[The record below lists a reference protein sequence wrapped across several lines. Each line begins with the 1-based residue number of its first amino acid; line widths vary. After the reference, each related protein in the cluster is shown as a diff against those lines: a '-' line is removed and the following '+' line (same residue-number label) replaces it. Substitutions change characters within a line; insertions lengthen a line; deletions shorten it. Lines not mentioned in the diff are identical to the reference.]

1 MAYVKLTITPMR
13 NTKPLGQALR
23 AALLVLVVQL
33 ISDVPFFLAVKAEA
47 YLASQVLFGAVTTRL
62 FLRRRLDF
70 AEFVG
75 LGFAIGSLAAMC
87 IDQLLVGTPIA
98 PISWALLPF
107 ATIAIMVSP
116 KLRGYATFSD
126 SEKPIPTMFIAFLLL
141 FVLVHERYWPL
152 YIAISIIPL
161 LLFNALNPENM
172 QKSATR
178 IIQGLLSVVTIVV
191 AYVVLNGRPNLWWIK
206 TQDFQFFEALSYSLT
221 HWGSND
227 QVFVQGQPVLYHW
240 FSYAW
245 MGLTTKAIDAPTWV
259 VQTKIAPI
267 FVSLAIIYLVIALL
281 KRVGITGWRASIAL
295 IAFALLND
303 FNFESFSMVFSY
315 VWLLALAYFL
325 IQWSEQQHWRLV
337 LATSFMAAGALGA
350 KSSNIAVI
358 VAGCGMLFLFQLAQ
372 RRIKTTIVV
381 THGIIIAFALGL
393 VYLKLYFNSPYD
405 ATINLGTAGIAQ
417 DVFGDVKWLSRPEF
431 IIWSIIILLNLL
443 LIYAAAVISTRYSMN
458 LAFKHFWQFFV
469 GTIVATTAALL
480 ITVSYYEQEEYF
492 LHAFV
497 LFGSLVVGIAV
508 GEFVQ
513 LMRISTVRRPLLVSS
528 TIMLLCVGV
537 VRLAFRDDNS
547 GEFWAIRSRIVNG
560 SSIVV
565 LLLAAMLIGFIMRK
579 RMPVTRMALV
589 FVACSTLVTAFTSND
604 KWFTFQQR
612 FKDEVTQP
620 PFADFMIG
628 ATEIQN
634 FLQEAKA
641 LIPDDAIVASNYEC
655 DEPQCPVDSIGADRL
670 DWEVGGEAMLMTIY
684 LERRMFISGY
694 GFLWQNVELPEFAKD
709 RMRLSSDFANAPTQE
724 LATQFRQAG
733 VEFFIVDKSRV
744 DTTSR
749 NVEVSVLL
757 EDERFELVS
766 LQS

>member
-1 MAYVKLTITPMR
+1 MTYVKLLLAPLHAV
-13 NTKPLGQALR
+13 KPINQALS

-33 ISDVPFFLAVKAEA
+33 ISDVPVLLAVRAEA
-47 YLASQVLFGAVTTRL
+47 YLATQVVFGAVVAGLL
-62 FLRRRLDF
+62 FRRRLDF

-87 IDQLLVGTPIA
+87 IDQLLVQTPIA
-98 PISWALLPF
+98 PISWALLPL
-107 ATIAIMVSP
+107 ATIAIVPSP
-116 KLRGYATFSD
+116 KLRGYATFSG
-126 SEKPIPTMFIAFLLL
+126 SEKPVLVLFIAFLLL

-161 LLFNALNPENM
+161 LLFNAFKPENM

-178 IIQGLLSVVTIVV
+178 IIQSLLSVVTIVV

-267 FVSLAIIYLVIALL
+267 FVSLAIIYLVFALL
-281 KRVGITGWRASIAL
+281 KRLEITGWRASIAL
-295 IAFALLND
+295 VAFALLND
-303 FNFESFSMVFSY
+303 FNFESFSMVFSF

-325 IQWSEQQHWRLV
+325 IQWSEQQHWGLV
-337 LATSFMAAGALGA
+337 FATSFMAAGALGA

-358 VAGCGMLFLFQLAQ
+358 VAGCGMLFLFQLAK
-372 RRIKTTIVV
+372 RKIKPTLVV
-381 THGIIIAFALGL
+381 VHGTIIAFALSL

-405 ATINLGTAGIAQ
+405 ATINFGTIGIAQ
-417 DVFGDVKWLSRPEF
+417 DIFGDVDSLPRPQF
-431 IIWSIIILLNLL
+431 IFWSFVILLNLL
-443 LIYAAAVISTRYSMN
+443 LVYFVATISTRNSLN
-458 LAFKHFWQFFV
+458 LVFNHFWQFFV
-469 GTIVATTAALL
+469 GTNVATTTALL

-497 LFGSLVVGIAV
+497 LFGSLVVGIAF

-513 LMRISTVRRPLLVSS
+513 LLITTTDRRALVVSS

-537 VRLAFRDDNS
+537 VRVVFNDDNS
-547 GEFWAIRSRIVNG
+547 GEFWAVRSRIING
-560 SSIVV
+560 LSIVV
-565 LLLAAMLIGFIMRK
+565 LLLAAMLIGFIMR
-579 RMPVTRMALV
+579 RRIPVARMALV
-589 FVACSTLVTAFTSND
+589 FVACSTLVTAFTAND

-612 FKDEVTQP
+612 FQDEVTRPQ
-620 PFADFMIG
+620 FSDFMVG
-628 ATEIQN
+628 YTTIQD
-634 FLQEAKA
+634 FLREART
-641 LIPDDAIVASNYEC
+641 LIPHDAVVASNYEC
-655 DEPQCPVDSIGADRL
+655 DEPQCSANSVGADRL

-709 RMRLSSDFANAPTQE
+709 RMRLSSEFAAAPTE
-724 LATQFRQAG
+724 RLASDLRKQG
-733 VEFFIVDKSRV
+733 VDYFIIDKSRANK
-744 DTTSR
+744 TNS
-749 NVEVSVLL
+749 EVMVNVLL
-757 EDERFELVS
+757 EDERFEL
-766 LQS
+766 LKL

>member
-1 MAYVKLTITPMR
+1 MTYVKLLLAPLHAV
-13 NTKPLGQALR
+13 KPTSQALS

-33 ISDVPFFLAVKAEA
+33 MSDVPVLLAMRAEA
-47 YLASQVLFGAVTTRL
+47 YLATQVVFGAAVTGL
-62 FLRRRLDF
+62 LLRRRLDF

-87 IDQLLVGTPIA
+87 IDQLLIQTAIA
-98 PISWALLPF
+98 PISWALLPL
-107 ATIAIMVSP
+107 ATIAIVLSP
-116 KLRGYATFSD
+116 KLRGYATFSG
-126 SEKPIPTMFIAFLLL
+126 SEKPVPVLFIAFLLL

-161 LLFNALNPENM
+161 LLFNAFRHKNM
-172 QKSATR
+172 HKSATR
-178 IIQGLLSVVTIVV
+178 SIQGLLSAVTIAV
-191 AYVVLNGRPNLWWIK
+191 AYVVMQGRPSLWWIK

-281 KRVGITGWRASIAL
+281 KRVGITGWRASMAL
-295 IAFALLND
+295 IAFVLLND

-315 VWLLALAYFL
+315 IWLLALAYFL

-358 VAGCGMLFLFQLAQ
+358 VAGCGMLFLFQLAT
-372 RRIKTTIVV
+372 RKIKPMLVV
-381 THGIIIAFALGL
+381 AHGLIIAFALGL

-417 DVFGDVKWLSRPEF
+417 DVFGDVIWLSRPEF
-431 IIWSIIILLNLL
+431 ITWSIIILLNLIL
-443 LIYAAAVISTRYSMN
+443 VYFVATISTRNSLN
-458 LAFKHFWQFFV
+458 PAFKHFWQFFV
-469 GTIVATTAALL
+469 GTVVATTAALL

-497 LFGSLVVGIAV
+497 LFGSLIVGSAV

-513 LMRISTVRRPLLVSS
+513 LLKITADRRLLLVSS
-528 TIMLLCVGV
+528 IIILLCVGV

-579 RMPVTRMALV
+579 RMPVARMALV

-628 ATEIQN
+628 AIEIQK

-744 DTTSR
+744 DTTGR
-749 NVEVSVLL
+749 NVDVSVLL

>member
-1 MAYVKLTITPMR
+1 MTYVKLLLTPLHAVKPTI
-13 NTKPLGQALR
+13 QALS

-33 ISDVPFFLAVKAEA
+33 ISGVPVLLAVRAEA
-47 YLASQVLFGAVTTRL
+47 YLATQVVIGAVLVGL

-75 LGFAIGSLAAMC
+75 LGFAIGSLVAMC
-87 IDQLLVGTPIA
+87 IDQLLVQTPIR
-98 PISWALLPF
+98 PISWAFIPL
-107 ATIAIMVSP
+107 AAIAIVLSP
-116 KLRGYATFSD
+116 KLRGYTTFSE
-126 SEKPIPTMFIAFLLL
+126 SEKPLPILFIAFLLL

-161 LLFNALNPENM
+161 LLFNAFKPKNM
-172 QKSATR
+172 QKPATR
-178 IIQGLLSVVTIVV
+178 IINGLLSGVTIVV
-191 AYVVLNGRPNLWWIK
+191 AFVVLQNRPNLWWIK

-259 VQTKIAPI
+259 VQTKVAPT
-267 FVSLAIIYLVIALL
+267 FVSLAIIYLVFALL

-315 VWLLALAYFL
+315 IWLLALAYFL
-325 IQWSEQQHWRLV
+325 IQWSEKQHWRLV
-337 LATSFMAAGALGA
+337 FVTSFMAAGALGA

-358 VAGCGMLFLFQLAQ
+358 VTGCGMLFLFQLAKQ
-372 RRIKTTIVV
+372 TIKPMLVVAHGLIV
-381 THGIIIAFALGL
+381 AFALGV

-405 ATINLGTAGIAQ
+405 ATINFGTVGIAQ
-417 DVFGDVKWLSRPEF
+417 DIFGDVDSLPRPQF
-431 IIWSIIILLNLL
+431 IFWSLIILLNVLL
-443 LIYAAAVISTRYSMN
+443 VYFVATISTRN
-458 LAFKHFWQFFV
+458 LLNPAFKHFWQFFV
-469 GTIVATTAALL
+469 GTVVATTAALL

-513 LMRISTVRRPLLVSS
+513 LLRTTTDRRPLLVST

-565 LLLAAMLIGFIMRK
+565 LLLATILIGFIMRK
-579 RMPVTRMALV
+579 RMPVARMALV

-641 LIPDDAIVASNYEC
+641 LIPNDAIVASNYEC

-744 DTTSR
+744 DTTGR
-749 NVEVSVLL
+749 NVDVSVLL

>member
-1 MAYVKLTITPMR
+1 
-13 NTKPLGQALR
+13 
-23 AALLVLVVQL
+23 
-33 ISDVPFFLAVKAEA
+33 
-47 YLASQVLFGAVTTRL
+47 
-62 FLRRRLDF
+62 
-70 AEFVG
+70 
-75 LGFAIGSLAAMC
+75 
-87 IDQLLVGTPIA
+87 
-98 PISWALLPF
+98 
-107 ATIAIMVSP
+107 
-116 KLRGYATFSD
+116 
-126 SEKPIPTMFIAFLLL
+126 
-141 FVLVHERYWPL
+141 L

-161 LLFNALNPENM
+161 LLFNAFKPKNM
-172 QKSATR
+172 QKPATR
-178 IIQGLLSVVTIVV
+178 IINGLLSAVTIVV
-191 AYVVLNGRPNLWWIK
+191 AFVVLQNRPNLWWIK

-259 VQTKIAPI
+259 VQTKVAPI
-267 FVSLAIIYLVIALL
+267 FVSLAIIYLVFALL

-315 VWLLALAYFL
+315 IWLLALAYFL
-325 IQWSEQQHWRLV
+325 IQWSEKQHWRLV
-337 LATSFMAAGALGA
+337 FVTSFMAAGALGA

-358 VAGCGMLFLFQLAQ
+358 VTGCGMLFLFQLAKQ
-372 RRIKTTIVV
+372 TIKPMLVVAHGLIV
-381 THGIIIAFALGL
+381 AFALGV

-405 ATINLGTAGIAQ
+405 ATINFGTVGIAQ
-417 DVFGDVKWLSRPEF
+417 DIFGDVDSLPRPQF
-431 IIWSIIILLNLL
+431 IFWSLIILLNVLL
-443 LIYAAAVISTRYSMN
+443 VYFVATISTRN
-458 LAFKHFWQFFV
+458 LLNPAFKHFWQFFV
-469 GTIVATTAALL
+469 GTVVATTAALL

-513 LMRISTVRRPLLVSS
+513 LLRISTDRRPLLVST

-565 LLLAAMLIGFIMRK
+565 LLLATILIGFIMRK
-579 RMPVTRMALV
+579 RMPVARMALV

-628 ATEIQN
+628 AIEIQK
-634 FLQEAKA
+634 FLQEAKI
-641 LIPDDAIVASNYEC
+641 LIPSDAVVASNYEC
-655 DEPQCPVDSIGADRL
+655 DETQCPASSIGADRL
-670 DWEVGGEAMLMTIY
+670 DWEVGGEAMLMSIY

-724 LATQFRQAG
+724 LAFQLRQAG
-733 VEFFIVDKSRV
+733 VDYFIVDKSRV
-744 DTTSR
+744 DTTDR
-749 NVEVSVLL
+749 NVAATVLL

-766 LQS
+766 FQS

>member
-1 MAYVKLTITPMR
+1 MTYVKLLLTPLHAV
-13 NTKPLGQALR
+13 KPTSQALS

-33 ISDVPFFLAVKAEA
+33 ISGVPVLLAVRAEA
-47 YLASQVLFGAVTTRL
+47 YLATQVVIGAVLVGL

-75 LGFAIGSLAAMC
+75 LGFAIGSLVAMC
-87 IDQLLVGTPIA
+87 IDQLLVQTPIR
-98 PISWALLPF
+98 PISWAFIPL
-107 ATIAIMVSP
+107 AAIAIVLSP
-116 KLRGYATFSD
+116 KLRGYTTFSE
-126 SEKPIPTMFIAFLLL
+126 SEKPLPILFIAFLLL

-161 LLFNALNPENM
+161 LLFNAFKPKNM
-172 QKSATR
+172 QKPATR
-178 IIQGLLSVVTIVV
+178 IINGLLSAVTIVV
-191 AYVVLNGRPNLWWIK
+191 AFVVLQNRPNLWWIK

-259 VQTKIAPI
+259 VQTKVAPI
-267 FVSLAIIYLVIALL
+267 FVSLAIIYLVFALL

-315 VWLLALAYFL
+315 IWLLALAYFL
-325 IQWSEQQHWRLV
+325 IQWSEKQHWRLV
-337 LATSFMAAGALGA
+337 FVTSFMAAGALGA

-358 VAGCGMLFLFQLAQ
+358 VTGCGMLFLFQLAKQ
-372 RRIKTTIVV
+372 TIKPMLVVAHGLIV
-381 THGIIIAFALGL
+381 AFALGV

-405 ATINLGTAGIAQ
+405 ATINFGTVGIAQ
-417 DVFGDVKWLSRPEF
+417 DIFGDVDSLPRPQF
-431 IIWSIIILLNLL
+431 IFWSLIILLNVLL
-443 LIYAAAVISTRYSMN
+443 VYFVATISTRN
-458 LAFKHFWQFFV
+458 LLNPAFKHFWQFFV
-469 GTIVATTAALL
+469 GTVVATTAALL

-513 LMRISTVRRPLLVSS
+513 LLRTTTDRRPLLVSS

-565 LLLAAMLIGFIMRK
+565 LLLATILIGFIMRK
-579 RMPVTRMALV
+579 RMPVARMALV

-628 ATEIQN
+628 AIEIQK
-634 FLQEAKA
+634 FLQEAKI
-641 LIPDDAIVASNYEC
+641 LIPSDAVVASNYEC
-655 DEPQCPVDSIGADRL
+655 DETQCPASSIGADRL
-670 DWEVGGEAMLMTIY
+670 DWEVGGEAMLMSIY

-724 LATQFRQAG
+724 LAFQLRQAG
-733 VEFFIVDKSRV
+733 VDYFIVDKSRV
-744 DTTSR
+744 DTTGR
-749 NVEVSVLL
+749 NVAATVLL
-757 EDERFELVS
+757 EDKRFELVS
-766 LQS
+766 FQS

>member
-1 MAYVKLTITPMR
+1 MTYVKLLLAPLHAV
-13 NTKPLGQALR
+13 KPTSQALS

-33 ISDVPFFLAVKAEA
+33 ISGVPVLLAVRAEA
-47 YLASQVLFGAVTTRL
+47 YLATQVVIGAVLVGL

-75 LGFAIGSLAAMC
+75 LGFAIGSLVAMC
-87 IDQLLVGTPIA
+87 IDQLLVQTPIR
-98 PISWALLPF
+98 PISWAFIPL
-107 ATIAIMVSP
+107 AAIAIVLSP
-116 KLRGYATFSD
+116 KLRGYTTFSE
-126 SEKPIPTMFIAFLLL
+126 SEKPLPILFIAFLLL

-161 LLFNALNPENM
+161 LLFNAFKPKNM
-172 QKSATR
+172 QKPATR
-178 IIQGLLSVVTIVV
+178 IINGLLSAVTIVV
-191 AYVVLNGRPNLWWIK
+191 AFVVLQNRPNLWWIK

-259 VQTKIAPI
+259 VQTKVAPI
-267 FVSLAIIYLVIALL
+267 FVSLAIIYLVFALL

-315 VWLLALAYFL
+315 IWLLALAYFL
-325 IQWSEQQHWRLV
+325 IQWSEKQHWRLV
-337 LATSFMAAGALGA
+337 FVTSFMAAGALGA

-358 VAGCGMLFLFQLAQ
+358 VTGCGMLFLFQLAKQ
-372 RRIKTTIVV
+372 TIKPMLVVAHGLIV
-381 THGIIIAFALGL
+381 AFALGV

-405 ATINLGTAGIAQ
+405 ATINFGTVGIAQ
-417 DVFGDVKWLSRPEF
+417 DIFGDVDSLPRPQF
-431 IIWSIIILLNLL
+431 IFWSLIILLNVLL
-443 LIYAAAVISTRYSMN
+443 VYFVATISTRN
-458 LAFKHFWQFFV
+458 LLNPAFKHFWQFFV
-469 GTIVATTAALL
+469 GTVVATTAALL

-513 LMRISTVRRPLLVSS
+513 LLRTTTDRRPLLVSS

-565 LLLAAMLIGFIMRK
+565 LLLATILIGFIMRK
-579 RMPVTRMALV
+579 RMPVARMALV

-628 ATEIQN
+628 AIEIQK
-634 FLQEAKA
+634 FLQEAKI
-641 LIPDDAIVASNYEC
+641 LIPSDAVVASNYEC
-655 DEPQCPVDSIGADRL
+655 DETQCPASSIGADRL
-670 DWEVGGEAMLMTIY
+670 DWEVGGEAMLMSIY

-724 LATQFRQAG
+724 LAFQLRQAG
-733 VEFFIVDKSRV
+733 VDYFIVDKSRV
-744 DTTSR
+744 DTTGR
-749 NVEVSVLL
+749 NVAATVLL

-766 LQS
+766 FQS

>member
-1 MAYVKLTITPMR
+1 MTYVKLLLAPLHAV
-13 NTKPLGQALR
+13 KPISQALS

-33 ISDVPFFLAVKAEA
+33 ISGVPVLLAVRAEA
-47 YLASQVLFGAVTTRL
+47 YLATQVVFGAVITGL
-62 FLRRRLDF
+62 LLRRRLDF
-70 AEFVG
+70 TEFIG

-87 IDQLLVGTPIA
+87 IDQLLVQTPIA
-98 PISWALLPF
+98 PISWALLPLT
-107 ATIAIMVSP
+107 TIAIVLSP
-116 KLRGYATFSD
+116 KLRGCATFSG
-126 SEKPIPTMFIAFLLL
+126 SEKPIPTLFIAFLLL
-141 FVLVHERYWPL
+141 SVLVHERYWPL
-152 YIAISIIPL
+152 YIAISIIPS
-161 LLFNALNPENM
+161 LLFNAFKPENM
-172 QKSATR
+172 QKLATR
-178 IIQGLLSVVTIVV
+178 IIHGLLSVVTVVV

-227 QVFVQGQPVLYHW
+227 QIFVQGQPVLYHW

-259 VQTKIAPI
+259 VQTKIATI
-267 FVSLAIIYLVIALL
+267 FVSLAIIYLVSALL

-295 IAFALLND
+295 IAFVLLND

-372 RRIKTTIVV
+372 RRIKPMLVV
-381 THGIIIAFALGL
+381 AHGLIIAFALGL

-405 ATINLGTAGIAQ
+405 ATINLGTVGIAR
-417 DVFGDVKWLSRPEF
+417 DVFGDVIWLSRPEF
-431 IIWSIIILLNLL
+431 ISWSIIILLNLL
-443 LIYAAAVISTRYSMN
+443 LIYAAAVIHKRNSGNS
-458 LAFKHFWQFFV
+458 AFKHFWQFFV
-469 GTIVATTAALL
+469 GATIATTAALL
-480 ITVSYYEQEEYF
+480 ITESYYEQEEYF

-497 LFGSLVVGIAV
+497 LFGSLIVGTAV

-513 LMRISTVRRPLLVSS
+513 LLRTTTDRRPLLVSS

-565 LLLAAMLIGFIMRK
+565 LLLAAMLIGFIKRK
-579 RMPVTRMALV
+579 RIPVARMALV

-628 ATEIQN
+628 ATEIQK

-641 LIPDDAIVASNYEC
+641 LIPSDAIVASNYEC

-709 RMRLSSDFANAPTQE
+709 RMRLSADFANVPTQE
-724 LATQFRQAG
+724 LASQLRQAG
-733 VEFFIVDKSRV
+733 VDYFIVDKSRV
-744 DTTSR
+744 DTTGR
-749 NVEVSVLL
+749 NVTTTVLL
-757 EDERFELVS
+757 EDERFELIL

>member
-1 MAYVKLTITPMR
+1 MTYVKLLLTPLHAV
-13 NTKPLGQALR
+13 KPTSQALS

-33 ISDVPFFLAVKAEA
+33 ISGVPVLLAVRAEA
-47 YLASQVLFGAVTTRL
+47 YLATQVVIGAVLVGL

-75 LGFAIGSLAAMC
+75 LGFAIGSLVAMC
-87 IDQLLVGTPIA
+87 IDQLLVQTPIR
-98 PISWALLPF
+98 PISWAFIPL
-107 ATIAIMVSP
+107 AAIAIVLSP
-116 KLRGYATFSD
+116 KLRGYTTFSE
-126 SEKPIPTMFIAFLLL
+126 SEKPLPILFIAFLLL

-161 LLFNALNPENM
+161 LLFNAFKPKNM
-172 QKSATR
+172 QKPATR
-178 IIQGLLSVVTIVV
+178 IINGLLSAVTIVV
-191 AYVVLNGRPNLWWIK
+191 AFVVLQNRPNLWWIK

-259 VQTKIAPI
+259 VQTKVAPI
-267 FVSLAIIYLVIALL
+267 FVSLAIIYLVFALL

-315 VWLLALAYFL
+315 IWLLALAYFL
-325 IQWSEQQHWRLV
+325 IQWSEKQHWRLV
-337 LATSFMAAGALGA
+337 FVTSFMAAGALGA

-358 VAGCGMLFLFQLAQ
+358 VTGCGMLFLFQLAKQ
-372 RRIKTTIVV
+372 TIKPMLVVAHGLIV
-381 THGIIIAFALGL
+381 AFALGV

-405 ATINLGTAGIAQ
+405 ATINFGTVGIAQ
-417 DVFGDVKWLSRPEF
+417 DIFGDVDSLPRPQF
-431 IIWSIIILLNLL
+431 IFWSLIILLNVLL
-443 LIYAAAVISTRYSMN
+443 VYFVATISTRN
-458 LAFKHFWQFFV
+458 LLNPAFKHFWQFFV
-469 GTIVATTAALL
+469 GTVVATTAALL

-513 LMRISTVRRPLLVSS
+513 LLRTTTDRRPLLVSS

-565 LLLAAMLIGFIMRK
+565 LLLATILIGFIMRK
-579 RMPVTRMALV
+579 RMPVARMALV

-628 ATEIQN
+628 AIEIQK
-634 FLQEAKA
+634 FLQEAKI
-641 LIPDDAIVASNYEC
+641 LIPSDAVVASNYEC
-655 DEPQCPVDSIGADRL
+655 DETQCPASSIGADRL
-670 DWEVGGEAMLMTIY
+670 DWEVGGEAMLMSIY

-724 LATQFRQAG
+724 LAFQLRQAG
-733 VEFFIVDKSRV
+733 VDYFIVDKSRV
-744 DTTSR
+744 DTTDR
-749 NVEVSVLL
+749 NVAATVLL

-766 LQS
+766 FQS

>member
-1 MAYVKLTITPMR
+1 VR
-13 NTKPLGQALR
+13 
-23 AALLVLVVQL
+23 
-33 ISDVPFFLAVKAEA
+33 AEA
-47 YLASQVLFGAVTTRL
+47 YLATQVVFGAVITGL
-62 FLRRRLDF
+62 LLRRRLDF
-70 AEFVG
+70 TEFIG

-87 IDQLLVGTPIA
+87 IDQLLVQTPIA
-98 PISWALLPF
+98 PISWALLPLT
-107 ATIAIMVSP
+107 TIAIVLSP
-116 KLRGYATFSD
+116 KLRGCATFSG
-126 SEKPIPTMFIAFLLL
+126 SEKPIPTLFIAFLLL
-141 FVLVHERYWPL
+141 SVLVHERYWPL
-152 YIAISIIPL
+152 YIAISIIPS
-161 LLFNALNPENM
+161 LLFNAFKPENM
-172 QKSATR
+172 QKLATR
-178 IIQGLLSVVTIVV
+178 IIHGLLSVVTVVV

-227 QVFVQGQPVLYHW
+227 QIFVQGQPVLYHW

-259 VQTKIAPI
+259 VQTKIATI
-267 FVSLAIIYLVIALL
+267 FVSLAIIYLVSALL

-295 IAFALLND
+295 IAFVLLND

-372 RRIKTTIVV
+372 RRIKPMLVV
-381 THGIIIAFALGL
+381 AHGLIIAFALGL

-405 ATINLGTAGIAQ
+405 ATINLGTVGIAR
-417 DVFGDVKWLSRPEF
+417 DVFGDVIWLSRPEF
-431 IIWSIIILLNLL
+431 ISWSIIILLNLL
-443 LIYAAAVISTRYSMN
+443 LIYAAAVIHKRNSGNS
-458 LAFKHFWQFFV
+458 AFKHFWQFFV
-469 GTIVATTAALL
+469 GATIATTAALL
-480 ITVSYYEQEEYF
+480 ITESYYEQEEYF

-497 LFGSLVVGIAV
+497 LFGSLIVGTAV

-513 LMRISTVRRPLLVSS
+513 LLRTTTDRRPLLVSS

-565 LLLAAMLIGFIMRK
+565 LLLAAMLIGFIKRK
-579 RMPVTRMALV
+579 RIPVARMALV

-628 ATEIQN
+628 ATEIQK

-641 LIPDDAIVASNYEC
+641 LIPSDAIVASNYEC

-724 LATQFRQAG
+724 LASQLRQAG
-733 VEFFIVDKSRV
+733 VDYFIVDKSRV
-744 DTTSR
+744 DTTGR
-749 NVEVSVLL
+749 NVTTTVLL
-757 EDERFELVS
+757 EDERFELIL

>member
-1 MAYVKLTITPMR
+1 
-13 NTKPLGQALR
+13 
-23 AALLVLVVQL
+23 
-33 ISDVPFFLAVKAEA
+33 
-47 YLASQVLFGAVTTRL
+47 
-62 FLRRRLDF
+62 
-70 AEFVG
+70 
-75 LGFAIGSLAAMC
+75 
-87 IDQLLVGTPIA
+87 
-98 PISWALLPF
+98 
-107 ATIAIMVSP
+107 
-116 KLRGYATFSD
+116 
-126 SEKPIPTMFIAFLLL
+126 
-141 FVLVHERYWPL
+141 
-152 YIAISIIPL
+152 
-161 LLFNALNPENM
+161 
-172 QKSATR
+172 
-178 IIQGLLSVVTIVV
+178 VVTIVV

-267 FVSLAIIYLVIALL
+267 FVSLAIIYLVFALL
-281 KRVGITGWRASIAL
+281 KRVGVTGWRASIAL
-295 IAFALLND
+295 IAFVLLND

-325 IQWSEQQHWRLV
+325 IQWSEQQLWRLV
-337 LATSFMAAGALGA
+337 FATSYMAAGALGA

-358 VAGCGMLFLFQLAQ
+358 VAGCGMLFLFQLAN
-372 RRIKTTIVV
+372 RKFRPMLVV
-381 THGIIIAFALGL
+381 AHGLIIAFALGL

-405 ATINLGTAGIAQ
+405 ATINFGTIGIAQ
-417 DVFGDVKWLSRPEF
+417 DIFGDVDSLPRPQF
-431 IIWSIIILLNLL
+431 IFWSFIILLNVLL
-443 LIYAAAVISTRYSMN
+443 VYAFAAISTRNSKN

-469 GTIVATTAALL
+469 GTVVATTAALL
-480 ITVSYYEQEEYF
+480 VTVSYYEQEEYF

-513 LMRISTVRRPLLVSS
+513 LLRISTDRRPLLVSS

-565 LLLAAMLIGFIMRK
+565 LLLAAMLIGYVMRK
-579 RMPVTRMALV
+579 RMPVARMAVV
-589 FVACSTLVTAFTSND
+589 FVACSTLVTAFTSNE

-612 FKDEVTQP
+612 FKIEVTQP

-628 ATEIQN
+628 AIEIQK
-634 FLQEAKA
+634 FLQEAKI
-641 LIPDDAIVASNYEC
+641 LIPSDAIVASNYEC

-684 LERRMFISGY
+684 LERRMFVSGY

-709 RMRLSSDFANAPTQE
+709 RMRLSSEFAAAPTERLASE
-724 LATQFRQAG
+724 LRKQG
-733 VEFFIVDKSRV
+733 VDYFIIDKS
-744 DTTSR
+744 
-749 NVEVSVLL
+749 NVNKTNSPVVANVLL
-757 EDERFELVS
+757 EDERFEL
-766 LQS
+766 LKL

>member
-13 NTKPLGQALR
+13 NTKPLGQALS

-87 IDQLLVGTPIA
+87 IDQLLVQTPIA

-107 ATIAIMVSP
+107 ASIAILVSP
-116 KLRGYATFSD
+116 KLKGYATFSD
-126 SEKPIPTMFIAFLLL
+126 SEKPIPTLFIAFLLL

-161 LLFNALNPENM
+161 LLSNTFKPENI

-178 IIQGLLSVVTIVV
+178 IIQGLLSAVPVVV
-191 AYVVLNGRPNLWWIK
+191 AFVVLQNRPNLWWIK

-267 FVSLAIIYLVIALL
+267 FISLAITYLVIALL

-325 IQWSEQQHWRLV
+325 IQWSEQQHWQLV

-350 KSSNIAVI
+350 KSSNIAVV

-372 RRIKTTIVV
+372 RRIKPTIVV
-381 THGIIIAFALGL
+381 AHGIIIAFALGL

-417 DVFGDVKWLSRPEF
+417 DVFGDVKWLTRPEF

-443 LIYAAAVISTRYSMN
+443 LIYFVATISTRNSLN
-458 LAFKHFWQFFV
+458 PAFKHFWQFFV
-469 GTIVATTAALL
+469 GTVVATTAALL

-513 LMRISTVRRPLLVSS
+513 LLKITTDRRPLMVTS
-528 TIMLLCVGV
+528 TIMLLCVGA
-537 VRLAFRDDNS
+537 VRFIFSDDNS

-579 RMPVTRMALV
+579 RMPVARMALV

-634 FLQEAKA
+634 FLREAKA
-641 LIPDDAIVASNYEC
+641 LIPSNAIVASNYEC
-655 DEPQCPVDSIGADRL
+655 DEPQCPAGSTGADRL

-684 LERRMFISGY
+684 LERRMFVSGY

-709 RMRLSSDFANAPTQE
+709 RMRLSSDFADAPTE
-724 LATQFRQAG
+724 ESASKLRQAG
-733 VEFFIVDKSRV
+733 VDYFIVDKSQV
-744 DTTSR
+744 GTTSR
-749 NVEVSVLL
+749 NVGITVLL
-757 EDERFELVS
+757 EDERFKLVS

>member
-1 MAYVKLTITPMR
+1 MTYVKLLLAPLHAV
-13 NTKPLGQALR
+13 KPTSQALS

-33 ISDVPFFLAVKAEA
+33 ISGVPVLLAVRAEA
-47 YLASQVLFGAVTTRL
+47 YLATQVVVGAVVTGL
-62 FLRRRLDF
+62 LLRRRLDF

-87 IDQLLVGTPIA
+87 IDQLLVQTPIA
-98 PISWALLPF
+98 PISWALLPL
-107 ATIAIMVSP
+107 ATIAIVVSP
-116 KLRGYATFSD
+116 KLRGYAVFSD
-126 SEKPIPTMFIAFLLL
+126 GEKSHPVLFVVFLLL
-141 FVLVHERYWPL
+141 SILVHERYWPL
-152 YIAISIIPL
+152 YIALSIMPL
-161 LLFNALNPENM
+161 LLFNAFMPKNM
-172 QKSATR
+172 QKSVTR
-178 IIQGLLSVVTIVV
+178 SIQGLLSAVTIVV
-191 AYVVLNGRPNLWWIK
+191 AYVVVQGRPNLWWIK

-259 VQTKIAPI
+259 VQTKIAPV
-267 FVSLAIIYLVIALL
+267 FVSLAIVYLVIALL
-281 KRVGITGWRASIAL
+281 KRVGVIGWRASIAL
-295 IAFALLND
+295 IAFVLLND

-325 IQWSEQQHWRLV
+325 IQWSEQQHWRVV

-350 KSSNIAVI
+350 KSSNMAVI
-358 VAGCGMLFLFQLAQ
+358 VAGCGMLFLFQLVT
-372 RRIKTTIVV
+372 RIIKPMLVV
-381 THGIIIAFALGL
+381 AHGLIIASALGL

-405 ATINLGTAGIAQ
+405 ATINFGTIGIAQ
-417 DVFGDVKWLSRPEF
+417 DIFGDVDSLPRPQF
-431 IIWSIIILLNLL
+431 IFWSFIILLNLL
-443 LIYAAAVISTRYSMN
+443 LVYFVATISTRNSLN
-458 LAFKHFWQFFV
+458 PAFKHFWQFFV
-469 GTIVATTAALL
+469 GSIVATTAALL

-513 LMRISTVRRPLLVSS
+513 LLRTATDRRPLMVSS
-528 TIMLLCVGV
+528 TIILLCVGV
-537 VRLAFRDDNS
+537 IRLVFNDDNS
-547 GEFWAIRSRIVNG
+547 GEFWAIRSRIING

-565 LLLAAMLIGFIMRK
+565 LLLAAILVGFVMRK
-579 RMPVTRMALV
+579 RMPAASMALV

-604 KWFTFQQR
+604 KWFTFQQH

-620 PFADFMIG
+620 QFSDFMLG
-628 ATEIQN
+628 ATNIRK
-634 FLQEAKA
+634 FLEDAKT
-641 LIPDDAIVASNYEC
+641 LIPSDAIVASNYEC
-655 DEPQCPVDSIGADRL
+655 DEAQCPASSIGADRL

-709 RMRLSSDFANAPTQE
+709 RMRLSSDFANAPTRE
-724 LATQFRQAG
+724 LATQLRQAG

-744 DTTSR
+744 DTTSH
-749 NVEVSVLL
+749 NVDVSVLL

>member
-1 MAYVKLTITPMR
+1 
-13 NTKPLGQALR
+13 
-23 AALLVLVVQL
+23 
-33 ISDVPFFLAVKAEA
+33 
-47 YLASQVLFGAVTTRL
+47 
-62 FLRRRLDF
+62 
-70 AEFVG
+70 
-75 LGFAIGSLAAMC
+75 
-87 IDQLLVGTPIA
+87 
-98 PISWALLPF
+98 
-107 ATIAIMVSP
+107 
-116 KLRGYATFSD
+116 
-126 SEKPIPTMFIAFLLL
+126 
-141 FVLVHERYWPL
+141 
-152 YIAISIIPL
+152 
-161 LLFNALNPENM
+161 
-172 QKSATR
+172 
-178 IIQGLLSVVTIVV
+178 VVTIVV

-267 FVSLAIIYLVIALL
+267 FVSLAIIYLVFALL
-281 KRVGITGWRASIAL
+281 KRVGVTGWRASIAL
-295 IAFALLND
+295 IAFVLLND

-325 IQWSEQQHWRLV
+325 IQWSEQQLWRLV
-337 LATSFMAAGALGA
+337 FATSYMAAGALGA

-358 VAGCGMLFLFQLAQ
+358 VAGCGMLFLFQLAN
-372 RRIKTTIVV
+372 RKFRPMLVV
-381 THGIIIAFALGL
+381 AHGLIIAFALGL

-405 ATINLGTAGIAQ
+405 ATINFGTIGIAQ
-417 DVFGDVKWLSRPEF
+417 DIFGDVDSLPRPQF
-431 IIWSIIILLNLL
+431 IFWSFIILLNVLL
-443 LIYAAAVISTRYSMN
+443 VYAFAAISTRNSKN

-469 GTIVATTAALL
+469 GTVVATTAALL
-480 ITVSYYEQEEYF
+480 VTVSYYEQEEYF

-513 LMRISTVRRPLLVSS
+513 LLRISTDRRPLLVSS

-565 LLLAAMLIGFIMRK
+565 LLLAAMLIGYVMRK
-579 RMPVTRMALV
+579 RMPVARMALV
-589 FVACSTLVTAFTSND
+589 FVACSTLVTAFTSNE

-612 FKDEVTQP
+612 FKIEVTQP

-628 ATEIQN
+628 AIEIQK
-634 FLQEAKA
+634 FLQEAKI
-641 LIPDDAIVASNYEC
+641 LIPSDAIVASNYEC

-684 LERRMFISGY
+684 LERRMFVSGY

-709 RMRLSSDFANAPTQE
+709 RMRLSSEFAAAPTERLASE
-724 LATQFRQAG
+724 LRKQG
-733 VEFFIVDKSRV
+733 VDYFIIDKS
-744 DTTSR
+744 
-749 NVEVSVLL
+749 NVNKTNSPVVANVLL
-757 EDERFELVS
+757 EDERFEL
-766 LQS
+766 LKL

>member
-1 MAYVKLTITPMR
+1 MTYVKLLLTPLHAV
-13 NTKPLGQALR
+13 KPTSQALS

-33 ISDVPFFLAVKAEA
+33 ISGVPVLLAVRAEA
-47 YLASQVLFGAVTTRL
+47 YLATQVVFGAVITGL
-62 FLRRRLDF
+62 LIRRRLDF

-75 LGFAIGSLAAMC
+75 LGFAIGSLVAMC
-87 IDQLLVGTPIA
+87 IDQLLVRTAIA
-98 PISWALLPF
+98 PISWALLPL
-107 ATIAIMVSP
+107 ATIAIVASS

-126 SEKPIPTMFIAFLLL
+126 SETSVPALFIAFLLL

-161 LLFNALNPENM
+161 LLFNAFKPKNM
-172 QKSATR
+172 QKPATR
-178 IIQGLLSVVTIVV
+178 IINGLLSAVTIVV
-191 AYVVLNGRPNLWWIK
+191 AFVVLQNRPNLWWIK

-267 FVSLAIIYLVIALL
+267 FVSLAIIYLVFALL
-281 KRVGITGWRASIAL
+281 KRVGVTGWRASIAL
-295 IAFALLND
+295 IAFVLLND

-325 IQWSEQQHWRLV
+325 IQWSEQQHWGLV
-337 LATSFMAAGALGA
+337 FATSFMAAGALGA

-358 VAGCGMLFLFQLAQ
+358 VTGCGMLFLFQLAKQ
-372 RRIKTTIVV
+372 TIKPMLVVAHGLIV
-381 THGIIIAFALGL
+381 AFALGV

-405 ATINLGTAGIAQ
+405 ATINFGTVGIAQ
-417 DVFGDVKWLSRPEF
+417 DIFGDVDSLPRPQF
-431 IIWSIIILLNLL
+431 IFWSLIILLNVLL
-443 LIYAAAVISTRYSMN
+443 VYFVATISTRN
-458 LAFKHFWQFFV
+458 LLNPAFKHFWQFFV
-469 GTIVATTAALL
+469 GTVVATTAALL

-508 GEFVQ
+508 GELIQ
-513 LMRISTVRRPLLVSS
+513 LLRTTTDRRPLMVNS

-579 RMPVTRMALV
+579 RMPVARMALV

-628 ATEIQN
+628 AIEIQK
-634 FLQEAKA
+634 FLQEAKI
-641 LIPDDAIVASNYEC
+641 LIPSDAVVASNYEC
-655 DEPQCPVDSIGADRL
+655 DETQCPASSIGADRL

-724 LATQFRQAG
+724 LASQLRQAG

-744 DTTSR
+744 ETTGP
-749 NVEVSVLL
+749 NIGISVLL
-757 EDERFELVS
+757 EDNRFKLVS

>member
-1 MAYVKLTITPMR
+1 MTYVKLPLAPLHAV
-13 NTKPLGQALR
+13 KPTNQALS
-23 AALLVLVVQL
+23 AALLLLVVQL
-33 ISDVPFFLAVKAEA
+33 ISGVPVLLAVRAEV
-47 YLASQVLFGAVTTRL
+47 YLATQVVVGAVVTGL
-62 FLRRRLDF
+62 LLRRRLDF

-75 LGFAIGSLAAMC
+75 LGFAIGSLLAMC
-87 IDQLLVGTPIA
+87 IDQLLVQTAIA
-98 PISWALLPF
+98 PISWALLPL
-107 ATIAIMVSP
+107 ATVAIVVSP

-126 SEKPIPTMFIAFLLL
+126 SEKPLPILFVAFLLL

-161 LLFNALNPENM
+161 LLFNAFKPKNM
-172 QKSATR
+172 QKPATR
-178 IIQGLLSVVTIVV
+178 IINGLLSAVTIVV
-191 AYVVLNGRPNLWWIK
+191 AFVVLQNRPNLWWIK

-267 FVSLAIIYLVIALL
+267 FVSLAIIYLVFALL
-281 KRVGITGWRASIAL
+281 KRVGVTGWRASIAL

-325 IQWSEQQHWRLV
+325 IQWSEQQHWGLV
-337 LATSFMAAGALGA
+337 FATSFMAAGALGA

-358 VAGCGMLFLFQLAQ
+358 VAGCGMLFLFQLAT
-372 RRIKTTIVV
+372 RKIKPMLVV
-381 THGIIIAFALGL
+381 SHGTVVAVALGL

-405 ATINLGTAGIAQ
+405 ATINVGMVGIAQ
-417 DVFGDVKWLSRPEF
+417 DIFGDVDSLPRPQF
-431 IIWSIIILLNLL
+431 IFWTIIILLNLL
-443 LIYAAAVISTRYSMN
+443 LVYFVAIIATLNSLN
-458 LAFKHFWQFFV
+458 PAFKHFWHFFL
-469 GTIVATTAALL
+469 GTIVVTTAALL
-480 ITVSYYEQEEYF
+480 ISISDYEQEEYF

-513 LMRISTVRRPLLVSS
+513 LLRTTTDRRPLMVSS
-528 TIMLLCVGV
+528 TIILLCVGV
-537 VRLAFRDDNS
+537 IRLVFNDDNS
-547 GEFWAIRSRIVNG
+547 GEFWAVRSRIING
-560 SSIVV
+560 SSVVV
-565 LLLAAMLIGFIMRK
+565 LLLATMLIGFIMRK
-579 RMPVTRMALV
+579 RMPVARIALV
-589 FVACSTLVTAFTSND
+589 FVVCSTLVTAFTSND

-612 FKDEVTQP
+612 FKNEVTQP
-620 PFADFMIG
+620 QFSDFMLG
-628 ATEIQN
+628 ATDIRK
-634 FLQEAKA
+634 FLEDAKT
-641 LIPDDAIVASNYEC
+641 LIPSDAVVASNYEC
-655 DEPQCPVDSIGADRL
+655 DEPKCPVDSIGADRL

-684 LERRMFISGY
+684 LERRMLISGY
-694 GFLWQNVELPEFAKD
+694 GFLWQNVELPEFGKD
-709 RMRLSSDFANAPTQE
+709 RMRLSSEFANAPTQE
-724 LATQFRQAG
+724 LASQLRQAG

-744 DTTSR
+744 DTTIR
-749 NVEVSVLL
+749 NVDVSVLL
-757 EDERFELVS
+757 EDERFELVL

>member
-1 MAYVKLTITPMR
+1 VKISPAPLHAI
-13 NTKPLGQALR
+13 KPTAQAIST
-23 AALLVLVVQL
+23 ALLVLVVQL
-33 ISDVPFFLAVKAEA
+33 ISGVPLLLAVRAEA
-47 YLASQVLFGAVTTRL
+47 YLVTQVVFGAAITGL
-62 FLRRRLDF
+62 LLGRRLDF

-75 LGFAIGSLAAMC
+75 IGFAIGSLIAMC
-87 IDQLLVGTPIA
+87 IDQVFVRTPIA
-98 PISWALLPF
+98 PISWTLLPL
-107 ATIAIMVSP
+107 AAIAIVVTS
-116 KLRGYATFSD
+116 KLRRCTTFTHD
-126 SEKPIPTMFIAFLLL
+126 EKSFPLSFIAFLLL
-141 FVLVHERYWPL
+141 IVLVHERYWPL
-152 YIAISIIPL
+152 YIALSIMPL
-161 LLFNALNPENM
+161 LIFNTFKNQHM

-178 IIQGLLSVVTIVV
+178 SIQALLSAITIVV
-191 AYVVLNGRPNLWWIK
+191 AYIVVQGRPNLWWIK

-245 MGLTTKAIDAPTWV
+245 MGLGAKAIDAPTWIM
-259 VQTKIAPI
+259 QTKIAPI
-267 FVSLAIIYLVIALL
+267 FVSIAIIFLIIALL
-281 KRVGITGWRASIAL
+281 KRIGVTGWRAGITL
-295 IAFALLND
+295 VIFALLND

-315 VWLLALAYFL
+315 VWLLALVYFL

-337 LATSFMAAGALGA
+337 FATSFMAAGALGA

-358 VAGCGMLFLFQLAQ
+358 VAGCGMLYLFQLAQ
-372 RRIKTTIVV
+372 RKIKPTIVIA
-381 THGIIIAFALGL
+381 HGLIIAFALGV

-405 ATINLGTAGIAQ
+405 ATINIGTVGIAQ
-417 DVFGDVKWLSRPEF
+417 DIFGDVDALPRPQF
-431 IIWSIIILLNLL
+431 IFWSIIVLINLL
-443 LIYAAAVISTRYSMN
+443 FVYAVAAAKTHR
-458 LAFKHFWQFFV
+458 LATAEFGHLWQFFV
-469 GTIVATTAALL
+469 GAIIATTAALL
-480 ITVSYYEQEEYF
+480 ISVSDYEQEEYF

-497 LFGSLVVGIAV
+497 LLGSLVVGTAV
-508 GEFVQ
+508 CEFVQ
-513 LMRISTVRRPLLVSS
+513 LLRDPAHRRPVLASS
-528 TIMLLCVGV
+528 TIMLLCVGI
-537 VRLAFRDDNS
+537 VRLAFNDDNS
-547 GEFWAIRSRIVNG
+547 GESWAIRSRIVNG

-565 LLLAAMLIGFIMRK
+565 LLLVAILIGITVRR
-579 RMPVTRMALV
+579 RMQLGKLALA
-589 FVACSTLVTAFTSND
+589 FVACSTLVTAITFND
-604 KWFTFQQR
+604 KWFAFQQR
-612 FKDEVTQP
+612 FKDEVTHP
-620 PFADFMIG
+620 EFFDFMVG
-628 ATEIQN
+628 ATEIQE
-634 FLQEAKA
+634 FLKEART

-744 DTTSR
+744 DTTGR
-749 NVEVSVLL
+749 NVDVSVLL

>member
-1 MAYVKLTITPMR
+1 MTYVKLLLAPLHAV
-13 NTKPLGQALR
+13 KPTSQALS

-33 ISDVPFFLAVKAEA
+33 ISGTPVLLAVRAEA
-47 YLASQVLFGAVTTRL
+47 YLASQVLFGAVTTSL

-87 IDQLLVGTPIA
+87 IDQLLVQTPIA

-161 LLFNALNPENM
+161 LLFNAFNSENM

>member
-1 MAYVKLTITPMR
+1 MTYVKLLLAPLHAV
-13 NTKPLGQALR
+13 KPTSQALS

-33 ISDVPFFLAVKAEA
+33 ISGVPVLLAVRAEA
-47 YLASQVLFGAVTTRL
+47 YLATQVIVGAVVTGFL
-62 FLRRRLDF
+62 LRRRLDF

-75 LGFAIGSLAAMC
+75 LGFAVGSLVAMC
-87 IDQLLVGTPIA
+87 FDQLLVQTAIA
-98 PISWALLPF
+98 PISWALLPL
-107 ATIAIMVSP
+107 ATVAIVVSP
-116 KLRGYATFSD
+116 KLRRYATFRN
-126 SEKPIPTMFIAFLLL
+126 SENSLPVLFVAFLLL
-141 FVLVHERYWPL
+141 SVLVHERYWPL
-152 YIAISIIPL
+152 YIALSIIPL
-161 LLFNALNPENM
+161 LLFNAFKPENM
-172 QKSATR
+172 QKPATR
-178 IIQGLLSVVTIVV
+178 IIQGLLSVATIVV

-267 FVSLAIIYLVIALL
+267 FVSLAIIYLVFALL
-281 KRVGITGWRASIAL
+281 KRVGVIGWRASIAL
-295 IAFALLND
+295 IAFVLLND

-325 IQWSEQQHWRLV
+325 IQWSEQQHWGLV
-337 LATSFMAAGALGA
+337 FATSFMAAGALGA

-358 VAGCGMLFLFQLAQ
+358 VAGCGMLFLFQLAN
-372 RRIKTTIVV
+372 RKFRPMLVV
-381 THGIIIAFALGL
+381 AHGLIIAFALGL

-405 ATINLGTAGIAQ
+405 ATINFGTIGIAQ
-417 DVFGDVKWLSRPEF
+417 DIFGDVDSLPRPQF
-431 IIWSIIILLNLL
+431 IFWSFIILLNLL
-443 LIYAAAVISTRYSMN
+443 LVYFVATISTRNSLN
-458 LAFKHFWQFFV
+458 PAFKHFWQFFV
-469 GTIVATTAALL
+469 GSIVATTAALL

-513 LMRISTVRRPLLVSS
+513 LLRTATDRRPLMVSS
-528 TIMLLCVGV
+528 TIILLCVGV
-537 VRLAFRDDNS
+537 IRLVFNDDNS
-547 GEFWAIRSRIVNG
+547 GEFWAVRSRIING
-560 SSIVV
+560 SSVVV
-565 LLLAAMLIGFIMRK
+565 LLLATMLIGFIMRK
-579 RMPVTRMALV
+579 RMPVARMALV

-620 PFADFMIG
+620 QFSDFMLG
-628 ATEIQN
+628 ATDIRK
-634 FLQEAKA
+634 FLEDAKT
-641 LIPDDAIVASNYEC
+641 LIPSDAVVASNYEC
-655 DEPQCPVDSIGADRL
+655 DEPKCPVDSIGADRL

-684 LERRMFISGY
+684 LERRMLISGY
-694 GFLWQNVELPEFAKD
+694 GFLWQNVELPEFGKD
-709 RMRLSSDFANAPTQE
+709 RMRLSSEFANAPTQE
-724 LATQFRQAG
+724 LASQLRQAG
-733 VEFFIVDKSRV
+733 VDYFIIDKSRI
-744 DTTSR
+744 DPANHLIGSTI
-749 NVEVSVLL
+749 LL

>member
-1 MAYVKLTITPMR
+1 MAYVKLLLAPLHAV
-13 NTKPLGQALR
+13 KPINQALS
-23 AALLVLVVQL
+23 ASLLVLVVQL
-33 ISDVPFFLAVKAEA
+33 ISDVPVLLAMRAEA
-47 YLASQVLFGAVTTRL
+47 YLATQVVFGAAVTGL
-62 FLRRRLDF
+62 LLRRRLDF

-87 IDQLLVGTPIA
+87 IDQLLVETPIA
-98 PISWALLPF
+98 PISWALLPL
-107 ATIAIMVSP
+107 ATIAIVLSP
-116 KLRGYATFSD
+116 KLRGYATFSG

-191 AYVVLNGRPNLWWIK
+191 AYVDLNGRPNLWWIK

-267 FVSLAIIYLVIALL
+267 FVSLAIIYLVFALL
-281 KRVGITGWRASIAL
+281 KRVGVTGWRASIAL
-295 IAFALLND
+295 IAFVLLND

-325 IQWSEQQHWRLV
+325 IQWSEQQLWRLV
-337 LATSFMAAGALGA
+337 FATSYMAAGALGA

-358 VAGCGMLFLFQLAQ
+358 VAGCGMLFLFQLAN
-372 RRIKTTIVV
+372 RKFRPMLVV
-381 THGIIIAFALGL
+381 AHGLIIAFALGL

-405 ATINLGTAGIAQ
+405 ATINFGTIGIAQ
-417 DVFGDVKWLSRPEF
+417 DIFGDVDSLPRPQF
-431 IIWSIIILLNLL
+431 IFWSFIILLNVLL
-443 LIYAAAVISTRYSMN
+443 VYAFAAISTRNSKN

-469 GTIVATTAALL
+469 GTVVATTAALL
-480 ITVSYYEQEEYF
+480 VTVSYYEQEEYF

-513 LMRISTVRRPLLVSS
+513 LLRISTDRRPLLVSS

-565 LLLAAMLIGFIMRK
+565 LLLAAMLIGYVMRK
-579 RMPVTRMALV
+579 RMPVARMAVV
-589 FVACSTLVTAFTSND
+589 FVACSTLVTAFTSNE

-612 FKDEVTQP
+612 FKIEVTQP

-628 ATEIQN
+628 AIEIQK
-634 FLQEAKA
+634 FLQEAKI
-641 LIPDDAIVASNYEC
+641 LIPSDAIVASNYEC

-684 LERRMFISGY
+684 LERRMFVSGY

-709 RMRLSSDFANAPTQE
+709 RMRLSSEFAAAPTERLASE
-724 LATQFRQAG
+724 LRKQG
-733 VEFFIVDKSRV
+733 VDYFIIDKS
-744 DTTSR
+744 
-749 NVEVSVLL
+749 NVNKTNSPVVANVLL
-757 EDERFELVS
+757 EDERFEL
-766 LQS
+766 LKL

>member
-1 MAYVKLTITPMR
+1 MKLLLAPLHAVKPTS
-13 NTKPLGQALR
+13 QALS

-33 ISDVPFFLAVKAEA
+33 ISGVPVLLAVRAEA
-47 YLASQVLFGAVTTRL
+47 YLATQVVVGAVVTGL
-62 FLRRRLDF
+62 LLRRRLDF

-75 LGFAIGSLAAMC
+75 LGFAVGSLVAMC
-87 IDQLLVGTPIA
+87 FDQLLVRTPIA
-98 PISWALLPF
+98 TVSWALLPV
-107 ATIAIMVSP
+107 ATIAIVASS

-126 SEKPIPTMFIAFLLL
+126 SETSVPALFIAFLLL

-161 LLFNALNPENM
+161 LLFNAFKPENM

-325 IQWSEQQHWRLV
+325 IQWSEQQHWGLV
-337 LATSFMAAGALGA
+337 FATSFMAAGALGA
-350 KSSNIAVI
+350 KSSNIAVV

-372 RRIKTTIVV
+372 RRIKPTIVV
-381 THGIIIAFALGL
+381 AHGIIIAFALGL

-405 ATINLGTAGIAQ
+405 ATINFGTVGIAQ
-417 DVFGDVKWLSRPEF
+417 DIFGDVDSLPRPQF
-431 IIWSIIILLNLL
+431 IFWSLIILLNVLL
-443 LIYAAAVISTRYSMN
+443 VYFVATISTRN
-458 LAFKHFWQFFV
+458 LLNPAFKHFWQFFV
-469 GTIVATTAALL
+469 GTVVATTAALL

-513 LMRISTVRRPLLVSS
+513 LLRTTTDRRPLLVSS

-537 VRLAFRDDNS
+537 VRLVFRDDNS

-579 RMPVTRMALV
+579 RIPVARMALV
-589 FVACSTLVTAFTSND
+589 FVACSTLLTAFTSND

-612 FKDEVTQP
+612 FKDEVTQR

-628 ATEIQN
+628 ASEIQK
-634 FLQEAKA
+634 FLQEAKI
-641 LIPDDAIVASNYEC
+641 LIPSDAVVASNYEC
-655 DEPQCPVDSIGADRL
+655 DETQCPASSIGADRL

-709 RMRLSSDFANAPTQE
+709 RMRLSSDFANAPTQQ
-724 LATQFRQAG
+724 LASQLRQAG

-749 NVEVSVLL
+749 NVDISVLL
-757 EDERFELVS
+757 EDERFTLVS

>member
-161 LLFNALNPENM
+161 LLFNAFNSENM

-267 FVSLAIIYLVIALL
+267 FVSLAIIYLVFALL
-281 KRVGITGWRASIAL
+281 KRVGVTGWRASIAL

-325 IQWSEQQHWRLV
+325 IQWSEQQHWGLV
-337 LATSFMAAGALGA
+337 FATSFMAAGALGA

-358 VAGCGMLFLFQLAQ
+358 VAGCGMLFLFQLAT
-372 RRIKTTIVV
+372 RKIKPMLVV
-381 THGIIIAFALGL
+381 SHGTVVAVALGL

-405 ATINLGTAGIAQ
+405 ATINVGMVGIAQ
-417 DVFGDVKWLSRPEF
+417 DIFGDVDSLPRPQF
-431 IIWSIIILLNLL
+431 IFWTIIILLNLL
-443 LIYAAAVISTRYSMN
+443 LVYFVAIIATLNSLN
-458 LAFKHFWQFFV
+458 PAFKHFWHFFL
-469 GTIVATTAALL
+469 GTIVVTTAALL
-480 ITVSYYEQEEYF
+480 ISISDYEQEEYF

-513 LMRISTVRRPLLVSS
+513 LLRTTTDRRPLMVSS
-528 TIMLLCVGV
+528 TIILLCVGV
-537 VRLAFRDDNS
+537 IRLVFNDDNS
-547 GEFWAIRSRIVNG
+547 GEFWAVRSRIING
-560 SSIVV
+560 SSVVV
-565 LLLAAMLIGFIMRK
+565 LLLATMLIGFIMRK
-579 RMPVTRMALV
+579 RMPVARIALV
-589 FVACSTLVTAFTSND
+589 FVVCSTLVTAFTSND

-612 FKDEVTQP
+612 FKNEVTQP
-620 PFADFMIG
+620 QFSDFMLG
-628 ATEIQN
+628 ATDIRK
-634 FLQEAKA
+634 FLEDAKT
-641 LIPDDAIVASNYEC
+641 LIPSDAVVASNYEC
-655 DEPQCPVDSIGADRL
+655 DEPKCPVDSIGADRL

-684 LERRMFISGY
+684 LERRMLISGY
-694 GFLWQNVELPEFAKD
+694 GFLWQNVELPEFGKD
-709 RMRLSSDFANAPTQE
+709 RMRLSSEFANAPTQE
-724 LATQFRQAG
+724 LASQLRQAG

-744 DTTSR
+744 DTTIR
-749 NVEVSVLL
+749 NVDVSVLL
-757 EDERFELVS
+757 EDERFELVL